1 MPEFQYIEFFLL
13 LLVIP
18 VLIAVFY
25 LSVKRKKSIALKIGD
40 PELVKQMTSDYNGS
54 AYLKKFILVLVAVI
68 LLVFCL
74 ANLRTRAGE
83 QKVSRNGIDL
93 MIAIDVSKSML
104 AQDIKPSRLERARQF
119 LSRLIDKLGNNRV
132 GIVIFAGK
140 AYLQMPLTADHAAA
154 KMYISSASTESV
166 PTQGTVIGDA
176 LKMCFA
182 SFNGEEKKYKAV
194 VLITD
199 GEDHDESAIKVAEQM
214 ARSGVIIHTVGM
226 GSLQGVPLPDETTN
240 DYKKDNEG
248 NTVITKLNQEL
259 LQTIA
264 QKGNGIYQLFQNTE
278 ATTAGILTQLDNMEQ
293 RAITDDSLV
302 NFKSFFQWFLLAVLL
317 ALLIEFFMSERKRN
331 GIKIPF
337 MKKAAFIITGLLLS
351 QISYAQEDNELV
363 KTGNKAY
370 TAKEYD
376 KAVEQYNAALKKNAG
391 NAAASYNLGNASYKA
406 GKKEEAIAAY
416 DDAMANLKTP
426 VEKSNALFNK
436 GVVLQNDKKLP
447 ECIDAYKQAL
457 RLDPSNE
464 DARQNL
470 QKALI
475 QQKEEQKKK
484 EQEKEKKEPK
494 KDKQDKE
501 KQDPKP
507 QPSKLSKQDAENKLK
522 ALQQKEKE
530 LQDKLHKVNSATVTR
545 PEKDW

>member
-25 LSVKRKKSIALKIGD
+25 LSVKRKKAIALKIGD
-40 PELVKQMTSDYNGS
+40 PELVKQMTADYNGS
-54 AYLKKFILVLVAVI
+54 AYLKKFILVLVAVV
-68 LLVFCL
+68 LLVFCM

-83 QKVSRNGIDL
+83 QKISRNGIDL

-194 VLITD
+194 VLISD

-302 NFKSFFQWFLLAVLL
+302 NFKSYFQWFLLAVLL
-317 ALLIEFFMSERKRN
+317 VLLIEFFMSERKRN
-331 GIKIPF
+331 GLKIPF
-337 MKKAAFIITGLLLS
+337 MKKAAFIIGGLLLS
-351 QISYAQEDNELV
+351 QIGYAQEDNELV
-363 KTGNKAY
+363 KTGNKSYA
-370 TAKEYD
+370 AKEYD
-376 KAVEQYNAALKKNAG
+376 KAAEQYNAALKKNAG

-416 DDAMANLKTP
+416 DDATANLKSP

-484 EQEKEKKEPK
+484 EQEKEKKDPK

-501 KQDPKP
+501 KQEPKP

>member
-376 KAVEQYNAALKKNAG
+376 KAAGQYNAALKKNAG

>member
-40 PELVKQMTSDYNGS
+40 PDLVKQMTSDYNGS

-376 KAVEQYNAALKKNAG
+376 KAAGQYNAALKKNAG

>member
-40 PELVKQMTSDYNGS
+40 PDLVKQMTSDYNGS
-54 AYLKKFILVLVAVI
+54 AYLKKFILVLVAVV

-376 KAVEQYNAALKKNAG
+376 KAAGQYNAALKKNAG

-484 EQEKEKKEPK
+484 DQEKEKKDPK
-494 KDKQDKE
+494 KDKQNKE

>member
-40 PELVKQMTSDYNGS
+40 PDLVKQMTSDYNGS

-376 KAVEQYNAALKKNAG
+376 KAAGQYNAALKKNAG

-484 EQEKEKKEPK
+484 DQEKEKKDPK
-494 KDKQDKE
+494 KDKQNKE